1 MRVYAGPWAPF
12 KNEES
17 TINAYEEC
25 LLAVNYQ
32 LLLAEIE
39 FNQAL
44 KQAPVACETLS
55 QIKSNP
61 RHSTIAKHNASISKL
76 KGCRALI
83 RKD

>member
-44 KQAPVACETLS
+44 KQAPVA
-55 QIKSNP
+55 
-61 RHSTIAKHNASISKL
+61 
-76 KGCRALI
+76 
-83 RKD
+83 